1 MPTRIVAAAAI
12 LFVTSVAQAADTTAD
27 EASKKLIGA
36 RAVEAVIWGMPAV
49 NYDLM
54 RQEVFRIGGKENQ
67 VVYWSRPLDGNNQ
80 TLTPNPDSIYLMAFY
95 NTKDVG
101 PLVIEIPPAG
111 DDGST
116 RRRASRPAR
125 LRTWSPRACSR
136 RSRRRRSIASVA
148 RPLGSAR
155 RRVRRRERRTGA
167 S

>member
-101 PLVIEIPPAG
+101 PVIIEIPPAG

-125 LRTWSPRACSR
+125 
-136 RSRRRRSIASVA
+136 

-155 RRVRRRERRTGA
+155 RRVRRHERRTGA

>member
-1 MPTRIVAAAAI
+1 

-101 PLVIEIPPAG
+101 PVVIEIPPAG

-125 LRTWSPRACSR
+125 P
-136 RSRRRRSIASVA
+136 
-148 RPLGSAR
+148 
-155 RRVRRRERRTGA
+155 
-167 S
+167 

>member
-1 MPTRIVAAAAI
+1 MPTRIVAAAA
-12 LFVTSVAQAADTTAD
+12 TSVAQAADTTAD

-80 TLTPNPDSIYLMAFY
+80 TLTPNPRLHLPDGLLQHEGRRPGRNRDSAC
-95 NTKDVG
+95 
-101 PLVIEIPPAG
+101 
-111 DDGST
+111 
-116 RRRASRPAR
+116 RRRRLDQASRKPTCP

-155 RRVRRRERRTGA
+155 RRVRRHERRTGA